1 MKLKVISLISADGG
15 LERSGPW
22 AARDSERDCCSDI
35 PILLK
40 ENKDAKRLKDVDQGK
55 SMKMISLLCGGL
67 GVNECSGPWA
77 ARDSE

>member
-22 AARDSERDCCSDI
+22 EARDSECCSDI

-40 ENKDAKRLKDVDQGK
+40 ENKDAERIKDVDQGK

-67 GVNECSGPWA
+67 EVNECSGPWA